1 MRGYLSKYWKLAI
14 SANRFLEEDNDKGE
28 VWVRKTI
35 LQLWEFAREMWEHRN
50 EVLHNTELSSPQ
62 EKCEMQISM
71 MLSRNYT
78 RRRIPTQP
86 KIVGTLR
93 SFLWFSTYESH
104 YDRDVD
110 GSRMQ
115 EYWQTSRSTVL

>member
-1 MRGYLSKYWKLAI
+1 MTRVKCGYERRYFSFGSLLEKCGNTGMRCSTTL
-14 SANRFLEEDNDKGE
+14 N
-28 VWVRKTI
+28 
-35 LQLWEFAREMWEHRN
+35 
-50 EVLHNTELSSPQ
+50 SSPQ

-93 SFLWFSTYESH
+93 SFLWFSAYESH
-104 YDRDVD
+104 YDRDVN
-110 GSRMQ
+110 GLRTQ